1 MDTQR
6 WQRVS
11 AIFDEAVD
19 VPDDLRA
26 ALLDQLCCGDAVVR
40 MDVEALLAAD
50 AAAIRFDRGMVS
62 ARSAV
67 IADWAENDDGQSVR
81 AGDRVGPWR
90 LIEEL
95 GRGGMGVVWLAER
108 ADGQFEQRAALKL
121 IKRGMDSE
129 VVLAR
134 FLRERQ
140 ILARLEHPHIA
151 RLLDGGI
158 AADGRPYFAMEFVA
172 GEPLLRYC
180 AERGLKLEERIS
192 LFLDICAAVQFA
204 HRQLVV
210 HRDLKPSNVLIGADG
225 SAKLLDFGIAKLL
238 GAEVGGATQTSE
250 IKDRPLT
257 PAYASPEQ
265 LSGAPISTATDVYTL
280 GAILYE
286 LLTGQR
292 PHDLSDAPTSDE
304 IRRLL
309 ETTAPPAPSRRAT
322 GDAPVAAR
330 RLRGDLDTIVLTAL
344 KREPER
350 RYATVDALAADLRSY
365 LGGRPI
371 AARRDSVVY
380 RTSKFAIRHRLAM
393 ALVSLAVMGLL
404 GTTALALWEAS
415 RAREQAR
422 QAETVTGFLI
432 DTFRVA
438 DPKGAPGGAKLSAVD
453 VLDAGARRLEA
464 QLSTQPELASRFAGV
479 LGAIFLEL
487 GQYDRAIALLER
499 SLDLLHASA
508 NDPVRASTLA
518 QLARAQY
525 EKGDYA
531 AAEKNIDVALTAHR
545 ASDGTSNATVALD
558 LALQGQIARR
568 QGDFKKAEPLLQQ
581 ALSMAQA
588 SLKAPDAKIAANF
601 NELAVLYS
609 DMHRIDEGAALT
621 EEALAMFRALYGE
634 NHLDVAENLINLG
647 SFRMQSGHVEE
658 ALPPLEQ
665 AIAIYRRLLPTDHPL
680 LATALV
686 NHARA
691 LDRLGRY
698 ADAEPQY
705 LEALAMQRRVLGE
718 QHPDVAAT
726 LNNLAVLHLHLDDFA
741 GGADYSRQALAIW
754 LAQGKPEHPFALG
767 SKANLSVAL
776 RESGDLAESE
786 RLIREV
792 LDARRTQLGEKHFLV
807 SFTMDQL
814 GIVLRLAGRP
824 AEAVEQHRQAQ
835 AMREDAT
842 GMPVL
847 ESAAARVHYAAA
859 LAASGDLPGA
869 RIQVDNAVNVLAA
882 IKPAN
887 PEQLANALLAQ
898 ARIALA
904 QLDVDGGCA
913 SATQALGLRPPDN
926 PKTGWRHAE
935 ALAVHGQCLAVRSE
949 FVGARTDLQGALV
962 ALQRVRGTDHWMT
975 RPVREALRA
984 LPKAS

>member
-19 VPDDLRA
+19 AARDVRA
-26 ALLDQLCCGDAVVR
+26 ELLDRQCAGDAELR
-40 MDVEALLAAD
+40 REVEALLAAD
-50 AAAIRFDRGMVS
+50 AAAALGFDQGVDL

-67 IADWAENDDGQSVR
+67 AADWADDDDSQSVR
-81 AGDRVGPWR
+81 PGDRIGPWR
-90 LIEEL
+90 LIEEI

-129 VVLAR
+129 AVQAR

-140 ILARLEHPHIA
+140 ILARLQHPHIA
-151 RLLDGGI
+151 HLLDGGI
-158 AADGRPYFAMEFVA
+158 AEDGRPYFAMEYVE

-180 AERGLKLEERIS
+180 AERRLNLEERIKII
-192 LFLDICAAVQFA
+192 LDICAAVQFA

-210 HRDLKPSNVLIGADG
+210 HRDLKPSNVLVGADG

-238 GAEVGGATQTSE
+238 GGEVGGVTQTGE
-250 IKDRPLT
+250 VKDRPLT
-257 PAYASPEQ
+257 PAYAAPEQ
-265 LSGAPISTATDVYTL
+265 LSGEAVTTAADVYAL

-292 PHDLSDAPTSDE
+292 ARDLSEAPTPEE
-304 IRRLL
+304 IRKLL
-309 ETTAPPAPSRRAT
+309 ETTAPPAPSKRAT
-322 GDAPVAAR
+322 IDAPVSAR

-350 RYATVDALAADLRSY
+350 RYPTVDAFAADLRRY
-365 LGGRPI
+365 LDGRPI

-380 RTSKFAIRHRLAM
+380 RSAKFVLRHRLAV
-393 ALVSLAVMGLL
+393 ALASLAVLGLL
-404 GTTALALWEAS
+404 ATTAFALWEAA

-422 QAETVTGFLI
+422 QAETITSFLI

-438 DPKGAPGGAKLSAVD
+438 DPKGAPGGVKLSAVD
-453 VLDAGARRLEA
+453 VLDAGARRLDA
-464 QLSTQPELASRFAGV
+464 QLSSEPELASRFAAV
-479 LGAIFLEL
+479 LGAIYLEL
-487 GQYDRAIALLER
+487 GQDDRAITLFGHALELR
-499 SLDLLHASA
+499 HAA
-508 NDPVRASTLA
+508 ADDAGLRA

-531 AAEKNIDVALTAHR
+531 AAEKNVELALLSHR
-545 ASDGTSNATVALD
+545 ASAGANSAIVAED
-558 LALQGQIARR
+558 LALQGEIARR

-581 ALSMAQA
+581 ALAMSRAN
-588 SLKAPDAKIAANF
+588 LKAPHAKIAADL
-601 NELAVLYS
+601 NELAVLYG
-609 DMHRIDEGAALT
+609 DMHRLDEGAALT
-621 EEALAMFRALYGE
+621 EEALGMFRVLYGE

-647 SFRMQSGHVEE
+647 SFRMQTGHVAE

-665 AIAIYRRLLPTDHPL
+665 AIMIYRRLLPADHPL

-686 NHARA
+686 THARA

-698 ADAEPQY
+698 PEAEPLY

-726 LNNLAVLHLHLDDFA
+726 LNNLAVLHLHRDDFA
-741 GGADYSRQALAIW
+741 GGADYSREALAVW
-754 LAQGKPEHPFALG
+754 VAQGKPEHPFALG

-776 RESGDLAESE
+776 RESGDLVESE
-786 RLIREV
+786 RLIRDV
-792 LDARRTQLGEKHFLV
+792 LATRRTQLGEKHFLV

-814 GIVLRLAGRP
+814 GIVLRLSGRP
-824 AEAVEQHRQAQ
+824 AEAVAQHRQAQ
-835 AMREDAT
+835 AMREGVT
-842 GMPVL
+842 GMPAL
-847 ESAAARVHYAAA
+847 ESAAAHVHYALSQAD
-859 LAASGDLPGA
+859 SGDLPDA
-869 RIQVDNAVNVLAA
+869 RLQVDNAVNVLTA
-882 IKPAN
+882 INPAN

-904 QLDVDGGCA
+904 QHDIEAGCA
-913 SATQALGLRPPDN
+913 ASKQALALRPPDD

-935 ALAVHGQCLAVRSE
+935 ALAVHGECLAARKQFAPARSE
-949 FVGARTDLQGALV
+949 LQTALADLR
-962 ALQRVRGTDHWMT
+962 RVRGADHWMT
-975 RPVREALRA
+975 RPLQQVLQS
-984 LPKAS
+984 LPRT